1 MLNSCNM
8 CRVLRGLQRSV
19 NQVLVGPCQEEF
31 VIVNARRF
39 SGAVMRVNV
48 LEENHHQYGMER
60 LMWGYRPG
68 ATCTLTVSAR

>member
-1 MLNSCNM
+1 M
-8 CRVLRGLQRSV
+8 CRVLRG
-19 NQVLVGPCQEEF
+19 LVGPCQEEF

-68 ATCTLTVSAR
+68 ATCTLTVSAK